1 MQQANRKQE
10 NYAHFNKRV
19 SPNARRKD
27 LHENHAKRG
36 ELADAFSTSSEIFSL
51 NVEVAD
57 QINIP
62 HVIQSE
68 HKVLYAQYI

>member
-36 ELADAFSTSSEIFSL
+36 ELEIFSL